1 MVNFDAHMSQAE
13 FGELV
18 GVSQQAISSLLVRNV
33 LSPDGSAGQWLREY
47 CSNLREV
54 AAGRSSSDG
63 SFDLVE
69 ERARLAK
76 EQADRIAMQNAERRH
91 ELAPVEAMEMVLAA
105 VGVKVGKIL
114 DTIPGLV
121 RRRVP
126 GICSDVIEA
135 IESDIAK
142 CRNMAAS
149 MTLASL
155 SDEDDDSSD
164 GAPDSGDTKAP
175 QSFDVAA
182 EPGCLK

>member
-1 MVNFDAHMSQAE
+1 MVNINAHMSQSE

-18 GVSQQAISSLLVRNV
+18 GISQQAVSSLLARNI
-33 LSPDGSAGQWLREY
+33 LSPDGSASQWLQEY

-54 AAGRSSSDG
+54 AAGRSSTNGTS
-63 SFDLVE
+63 DLVA

-76 EQADRIAMQNAERRH
+76 EQADRIAMQNAERRR

-105 VGVKVGKIL
+105 VGSKVGKIL

-121 RRRVP
+121 RRRVL
-126 GICSDVIEA
+126 GIGSDVIEA

-155 SDEDDDSSD
+155 SEDDDDSSD
-164 GAPDSGDTKAP
+164 DASETAEEVDSPADDNEFRGAR
-175 QSFDVAA
+175 
-182 EPGCLK
+182 